1 MYIKCPSCGFGREVA
16 EEKIPPKATK
26 ATCPKCQHKFEF
38 RKLVQEEIKFDLE
51 EVPETPEEKEPEHIP
66 QAPPENTSPSQENSH
81 NLWES
86 LESLGKHQEKDTTS
100 SPFTT
105 EISPKEEPE
114 EKIPWEHLDQ
124 YGFFPGLFLTI
135 KKILLSPIK
144 FFSSMEFGGYSKP
157 LVYYLLLSELQAIFV
172 FLWEMLGFFPE
183 LQQQNQLVG
192 GVIGVS
198 AMGLGS
204 LLILILYPIL
214 LTLMLFLVAAFNHLF
229 LSIFKAENK
238 GLEGTFRAVSYG
250 STPLIL
256 GIIPGIG
263 PIIGAIW
270 SMIITIIAYKSIH
283 QTSYLRVI
291 LALLIT
297 PFIIGL
303 AFAFMFTFFLD
314 PN

>member
-38 RKLVQEEIKFDLE
+38 RKLLPEEIKFELE
-51 EVPETPEEKEPEHIP
+51 EETPKEEKNIENSQVQPEK
-66 QAPPENTSPSQENSH
+66 TSLSQETSSS
-81 NLWES
+81 LWEN
-86 LESLGKHQEKDTTS
+86 LESLGKPE
-100 SPFTT
+100 
-105 EISPKEEPE
+105 KEEATSVTE
-114 EKIPWEHLDQ
+114 EIESTKESTEKIPWEHLDQ

-135 KKILLSPIK
+135 KKALLSPVR
-144 FFSSMEFGGYSKP
+144 FFSHMEFNGYSKP

-172 FLWEMLGFFPE
+172 FLWEMLGFFPG
-183 LQQQNQLVG
+183 LQQKDQ
-192 GVIGVS
+192 VIGGLIGLS

-229 LSIFKAENK
+229 LSIFRAGNK

-250 STPLIL
+250 SSPLIL

-263 PIIGAIW
+263 QIIGAIW
-270 SMIITIIAYKSIH
+270 SMIITIIAYKNIH

-303 AFAFMFTFFLD
+303 AFAFIFTFILS